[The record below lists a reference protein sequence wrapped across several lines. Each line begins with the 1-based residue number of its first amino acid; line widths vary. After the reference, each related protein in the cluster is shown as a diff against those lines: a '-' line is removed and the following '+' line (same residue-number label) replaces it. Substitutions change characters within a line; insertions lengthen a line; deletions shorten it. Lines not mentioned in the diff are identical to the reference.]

1 MLAKRIIPCLDV
13 RDGKVTKGVQFLEN
27 ADVGDPVAMAR
38 HYYQQGADE
47 IVFYDIT
54 ASNERR
60 GIMLDVVRAVAREIF
75 IPFSVGGGLR
85 TLDDMRA
92 VLLAGAEKVS
102 IDSGAVRNPA
112 LISQGARAF
121 GSQCIV
127 LSMQVKQTGKRPGVP
142 SGYEV
147 VIDGG
152 REFTGRDAIEWA
164 REGARLGA
172 GELCINSIDR
182 DGTNLGYELE
192 LTRSVSEAV
201 TIPVI
206 ASGGAG
212 EPEHLRQAFTIGA
225 ADAAIVASIVHY
237 GTHPIP
243 ALKSYL
249 KTHGVEV
256 REQVTIDTIEKR
268 RIDKRNIDRS
278 VP

>member
-1 MLAKRIIPCLDV
+1 
-13 RDGKVTKGVQFLEN
+13 
-27 ADVGDPVAMAR
+27 VAMAR
-38 HYYQQGADE
+38 HYYEQGADE
-47 IVFYDIT
+47 IVFYDIP

-60 GIMLDVVRAVAREIF
+60 GIMIEVVRAVAREIY

-85 TLDDMRA
+85 TLEDMRA

-112 LISQGARAF
+112 IISEGARAF

-127 LSMQVKQTGKRPGVP
+127 LSMQVKATGKRAGLP

-152 REFTGRDAIEWA
+152 RVFTGRDAIEWA
-164 REGARLGA
+164 REGERLGA
-172 GELCINSIDR
+172 GELCVNSIDR
-182 DGTNLGYELE
+182 DGTNLGFEIE
-192 LTRSVSEAV
+192 LTRAVSEAV

-212 EPEHLRQAFTIGA
+212 DPRHLLDAFTAGA

-237 GTHPIP
+237 GKHSIP
-243 ALKSYL
+243 DLKSYL
-249 KTHGVEV
+249 RRHGVEV
-256 REQVTIDTIEKR
+256 REPVAIEVR
-268 RIDKRNIDRS
+268 
-278 VP
+278 PA

>member
-13 RDGKVTKGVQFLEN
+13 RAGKVTKGVRFLKN
-27 ADVGDPVAMAR
+27 VDLGDPVAMAR
-38 HYYQQGADE
+38 YYYEQGADE

-60 GIMLDVVRAVAREIF
+60 DIMIDVVRAVAREIF

-102 IDSGAVRNPA
+102 IDSGAVRNPEI
-112 LISQGARAF
+112 ISAGARAF

-127 LSMQVKQTGKRPGVP
+127 LSMQVQKTGARPGVA

-147 VIDGG
+147 IIDGG
-152 REFTGRDAIEWA
+152 RSPTGRDAIEWA
-164 REGARLGA
+164 CEGERLGA

-182 DGTNLGYELE
+182 DGTKLGYELE
-192 LTRSVSEAV
+192 LTRTISDAVS
-201 TIPVI
+201 IPVI

-212 EPEHLRQAFTIGA
+212 APEHLRDAFTRGG

-237 GTHPIP
+237 GEYSI
-243 ALKSYL
+243 AELKRYL
-249 KTHGVEV
+249 RSAGVEV
-256 REQVTIDTIEKR
+256 RDAITLDG
-268 RIDKRNIDRS
+268 S
-278 VP
+278 AP

>member
-13 RDGKVTKGVQFLEN
+13 RAGKVTKGVQFLGNVE
-27 ADVGDPVAMAR
+27 VGDPAAMAR
-38 HYYQQGADE
+38 YYYEQGADE
-47 IVFYDIT
+47 LVFYDIT

-85 TLDDMRA
+85 TLDDLRA

-102 IDSGAVRNPA
+102 IDSGAVRNPRILA
-112 LISQGARAF
+112 EGARAF

-127 LSMQVKQTGKRPGVP
+127 LSMQVRRVAPSAGFP
-142 SGYEV
+142 SGCEV

-152 REFTGRDAIEWA
+152 RTPTGRDALAWA
-164 REGARLGA
+164 REGERLGA

-182 DGTNLGYELE
+182 DGTKLGYDLE
-192 LTRSVSEAV
+192 VTRTISERV
-201 TIPVI
+201 GIPVI

-212 EPEHLRQAFTIGA
+212 EPAHLYDAFTAGA

-237 GTHPIP
+237 GEHPIP
-243 ALKSYL
+243 GLKHYL
-249 KTHGVEV
+249 RGRGVEV
-256 REQVTIDTIEKR
+256 RDAIER
-268 RIDKRNIDRS
+268 DAAEIERS
-278 VP
+278 AN

>member
-27 ADVGDPVAMAR
+27 VDVGDPVAMAR

-112 LISQGARAF
+112 IISQGARAF

-127 LSMQVKQTGKRPGVP
+127 LSMQVKRIDKMAGKRPGVP

-152 REFTGRDAIEWA
+152 RQFTGKDAIEWA
-164 REGARLGA
+164 REGERLGA
-172 GELCINSIDR
+172 GELCVNSIDR

-192 LTRSVSEAV
+192 LTRAVSEAV

-249 KTHGVEV
+249 RTHGVEV
-256 REQVTIDTIEKR
+256 REQVTIDTI
-268 RIDKRNIDRS
+268 DKRGIERS
-278 VP
+278 AP